1 MQRVLVTGFE
11 PFGAHRVNP
20 SEEVVRGLAGR
31 AGITTAV
38 LPVSYRRA
46 EERLRVLLAG
56 GTPRALLMLGVAAGP
71 AIRLERL
78 ARNRDD
84 APACDVDGETRT
96 GRPISAAA
104 RAEYA
109 STLPLD
115 AFAAKLRDAAL
126 PVAWSD
132 DAGGFLCNHVF
143 FRACEW
149 LEERTQAIPRG
160 LVHLPPPDAL
170 ALDRQL
176 AGVTACLD
184 VLGASVAGQ
193 RSGR

>member
-1 MQRVLVTGFE
+1 MQPLLVTGFE

-20 SEEVVRGLAGR
+20 SEEVVRALAGR
-31 AGITTAV
+31 AGITAAV

-46 EERLRVLLAG
+46 EERLLVLLAAG
-56 GTPRALLMLGVAAGP
+56 PPRALLMLGVAAGP
-71 AIRLERL
+71 ALRLERV

-84 APACDVDGETRT
+84 ALACDVDGETRA
-96 GRPISAAA
+96 GRPISPAAPA
-104 RAEYA
+104 DYA

-115 AFAAKLRDAAL
+115 AFAEALADAAL
-126 PVAWSD
+126 PVTWSD
-132 DAGGFLCNHVF
+132 DAGGFLCNHIF

-149 LEERTQAIPRG
+149 LEERTLGIPRG

-176 AGVTACLD
+176 AAVASCLD
-184 VLGASVAGQ
+184 VLGARVPAQ